1 MESLPALVKA
11 AQSGDLEAFAQL
23 VTRFQDM
30 AYALAYAMLGD
41 AQLAEDAAQEAFI
54 EAYLC
59 LPRLREPAAFAGWF
73 RRIVFKQGDR
83 IARRR
88 VRGLARLEDVAE
100 TPDVLPEPAALIE
113 RQDLQRLVQ
122 DAVAALP
129 ETHRFVTQLFYLA
142 DFSQEEI
149 ATVLQLPVTTVKKR
163 LYAARQRLRE
173 RLEEAAREYLHGSR
187 PSRAE
192 QFSRKVQFFIA
203 VWVGDVQRART
214 LLAADPALVHAREEW
229 DDTFTRNLYLENR
242 RKFTPLHRAAA
253 NGNLPLVGLLL
264 DYGADVNAAAS
275 FHETPL
281 HLAVLSNHLPIVSRL
296 LTAGALVNLRAHNG
310 MTPLHWAVMRGHE
323 DIAVR
328 LVDAGADS
336 SIPDQL
342 GQSPLKWA
350 EIKRNQKLML
360 LLQAARPVVPSQ

>member
-1 MESLPALVKA
+1 MDSLPALVEA

-23 VTRFQDM
+23 VRRFQDM

-83 IARRR
+83 ILRRR
-88 VRGLARLEDVAE
+88 ARGLVRLEDLAE
-100 TPDVLPEPAALIE
+100 TPASLPEPAAIIE

-122 DAVAALP
+122 DAIAALP
-129 ETHRFVTQLFYLA
+129 ETHQFVTQLFYLA
-142 DFSQEEI
+142 DYSQEEI

-173 RLEEAAREYLHGSR
+173 RLEGAAKEYLHQHR
-187 PSRAE
+187 PPLAE

-203 VWVGDVQRART
+203 IWVGDVQRARA
-214 LLAADPALVHAREEW
+214 LLTADPALVHAREEW
-229 DDTFTRNLYLENR
+229 DDTFTRYLCMESR

-253 NGNLPLVGLLL
+253 NGNLSLVELLL
-264 DYGADVNAAAS
+264 AHGADVNAIAS

-281 HLAVLSNHLPIVSRL
+281 HLAVLDNHLPVVIRL
-296 LTAGALVNLRAHNG
+296 LAAGALVNLRASND
-310 MTPLHWAVMRGHE
+310 MTALHWAVMRGYE
-323 DIAVR
+323 DVAGM
-328 LVDAGADS
+328 LVDAGADCT
-336 SIPDQL
+336 IPDQL
-342 GQSPLKWA
+342 GQTPLTWA
-350 EIKRNQKLML
+350 EIKHHRRLML
-360 LLQAARPVVPSQ
+360 LLQSGKTQPAHR